1 MVISYSGKSNTLTLY
16 INGSKIKD
24 YNNTSGL
31 KSFEKIQVVL
41 GNDLD
46 IDDKRKEC
54 IVNNADQGFFGAIH
68 GLYVW
73 NKKLPDEQVRNLF
86 KGVDKNNDMLIKWS
100 DFSATDD
107 VKRQLFIS

>member
-1 MVISYSGKSNTLTLY
+1 MVISYRGISNILTLY

-24 YNNTSGL
+24 YNQTEVL
-31 KSFEKIQVVL
+31 HSFKKIQVVL
-41 GNDLD
+41 GNDVD
-46 IDDKRKEC
+46 VISQEC
-54 IVNNADQGFFGAIH
+54 KANEAGQAFIGAIR

-73 NKKLPDEQVRNLF
+73 NKKLTNEKVMNIF

-107 VKRQLFIS
+107 VKRQLFKS